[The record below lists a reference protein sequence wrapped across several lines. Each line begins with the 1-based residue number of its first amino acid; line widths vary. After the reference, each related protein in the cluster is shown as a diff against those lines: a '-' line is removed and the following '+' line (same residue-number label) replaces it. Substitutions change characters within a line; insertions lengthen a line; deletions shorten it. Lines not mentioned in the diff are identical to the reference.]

1 MEDPYTHEQKAE
13 RMAELLKTQEE
24 IAARRTA
31 SMVGNTYRVLVE
43 EQAREG
49 VLNARTQNNIVVE
62 LNEPSELIGSFCD
75 VEITEA
81 RNWILRGKRI

>member
-49 VLNARTQNNIVVE
+49 VLNARTQGGVVVE
-62 LNEPSELIGSFCD
+62 VNAPTELIGTFRNA
-75 VEITEA
+75 EITEA
-81 RNWILRGKRI
+81 RNFILRGKIV